1 MGRGLG
7 EVQRR
12 VLELLHSR
20 PPTGFRHQWSV
31 AELTVG
37 IHGDGYTD
45 SQRRSVARAVSAL
58 ARRGLVNASLSA
70 KQYREAEVQRPAGR
84 RIEYWDVPIPE
95 TLVRLP
101 CTCGY
106 LVR

>member
-37 IHGDGYTD
+37 IHGL
-45 SQRRSVARAVSAL
+45 SVFMGMDTRTPSGEVS
-58 ARRGLVNASLSA
+58 
-70 KQYREAEVQRPAGR
+70 RE
-84 RIEYWDVPIPE
+84 
-95 TLVRLP
+95 L
-101 CTCGY
+101 
-106 LVR
+106 